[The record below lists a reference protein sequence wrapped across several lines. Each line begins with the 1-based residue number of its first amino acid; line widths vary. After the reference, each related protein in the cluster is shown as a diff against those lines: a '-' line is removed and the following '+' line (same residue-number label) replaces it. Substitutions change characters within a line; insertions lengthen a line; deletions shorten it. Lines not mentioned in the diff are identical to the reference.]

1 MTSDSLRATRGRV
14 HSFQSFGTLDGPG
27 VRAVVFVQGCPLR
40 CACCHNP
47 DTWDVDGG
55 EEKPAG
61 EVFDSILRCRAYFGK
76 NGGVTVSGGEPLM
89 SVEFVT
95 ALFSLCREAG
105 IHTALDTSGYR
116 LDEDVKQLLRLTDLV
131 LLDYKYTNREDY
143 AAYTGGCDK
152 RDVDSFLGYLNSV
165 RKPTWLRQVVIE
177 GLNDSEESLSRLF
190 ALRERYACIEK
201 IELLPFHKLC
211 IEKYRALGI
220 PFPLEDTPETPRETI
235 DRFYMLFDK

>member
-1 MTSDSLRATRGRV
+1 MTNESLRSTHGRI

-40 CACCHNP
+40 CVCCHNP
-47 DTWDVDGG
+47 DTWDACGG
-55 EEKPAG
+55 EERTAG
-61 EVFDSILRCRAYFGK
+61 ELFDMILRCRPYFGK
-76 NGGVTVSGGEPLM
+76 NGGLTVSGGEPIDNLPLA
-89 SVEFVT
+89 S

-116 LDEDVKQLLRLTDLV
+116 LDDGVKKLLELTDLV

-152 RDVDSFLGYLNSV
+152 HDVDSFLEYLNSV
-165 RKPTWLRQVVIE
+165 GKPTWLRQVVIE

-190 ALRERYACIEK
+190 ALRDRYACVEK

-211 IEKYRALGI
+211 IEKYRELGI
-220 PFPLEDTPETPRETI
+220 PFPLEDTPETSREKI
-235 DRFYMLFDK
+235 DHLYEIFNK